1 MRHQEKRNMLSDA
14 QVSGK
19 SEKIMERFLALPEAQ
34 KAKTVMAYVG
44 VKKEAQTTEL
54 IRRLLRE
61 GKRVLVPVTD
71 FKKKELVPSEIF
83 GIEDLELKGFGL
95 MEPKES
101 ALRPV
106 PLGQI
111 GLIVVPGVSFD
122 ACGGRIGSGYG
133 FYDKMLRKIST
144 KVTLVGF
151 CFEENLDER
160 LPCESHDVRMNLV
173 VTEARAI
180 RCK

>member
-14 QVSGK
+14 QVAGK
-19 SEKIMERFLALPEAQ
+19 SEKIAGQFLALPEAQ
-34 KAKTVMAYVG
+34 KAKAIMVYVG
-44 VKKEAQTTEL
+44 VKKEARTTGL
-54 IRRLLRE
+54 IGRLLGE

-71 FKKKELVPSEIF
+71 FKKKEIMPSEIF
-83 GIEDLELKGFGL
+83 GIEDLELKSSGM

-106 PLGQI
+106 PLAQI
-111 GLIVVPGVSFD
+111 DLIVVPGVSFD
-122 ACGGRIGSGYG
+122 ACGGRIGSGCG
-133 FYDKMLRKIST
+133 FYDKMLKKVST
-144 KVTLVGF
+144 KATLVGF

-160 LPCESHDVRMNLV
+160 LPCESHDVRMDIV

-180 RCK
+180 QCK